1 MQVTCGACQRSM
13 NIPDEKL
20 PKDQA
25 FSITC
30 PGCKNKIKVDQ
41 HLNSPKPPAPP
52 AGPKQEETVVDS
64 PSTTPSEPKQE
75 EALDAVGMVMNQE
88 EFEDDDELVIYEEG
102 DQIALLLD
110 ETNQSVWTQA
120 LENRDHKIQY
130 AKSPEHA
137 VHKMKF
143 THFHFIALHENYG
156 NIGLNDN
163 PVYKTLIEM
172 PMVTRRNIFVALMGK
187 NFKSLNNMQ
196 AFQKSVNV
204 VINEKDL
211 GKLEDV
217 LKKSISENEIF
228 YKVFK
233 ETLHS
238 MGKA

>member
-1 MQVTCGACQRSM
+1 MQVTCNECQRAM
-13 NIPDEKL
+13 NIPDDKL

-30 PGCKNKIKVDQ
+30 PGCKSKIKVDQ
-41 HLNSPKPPAPP
+41 HLGVPK
-52 AGPKQEETVVDS
+52 
-64 PSTTPSEPKQE
+64 STTPSVELKQE
-75 EALDAVGMVMNQE
+75 EALDAVGLVMNQE
-88 EFEDDDELVIYEEG
+88 EFEDDDEDLVIYDEN
-102 DQIALLLD
+102 DQLALILD
-110 ETNQSVWTQA
+110 QTNQSAWTEA
-120 LENRDHKIQY
+120 LESRGFKIQY

-143 THFHFIALHENYG
+143 THFHFVALHENYG
-156 NIGLNDN
+156 NLTLENN
-163 PVYKTLIEM
+163 PIYKTLIEI
-172 PMVTRRNIFVALMGK
+172 PMVTRRNIFVALIGK
-187 NFKSLNNMQ
+187 NFKTLKNMQ

-211 GKLEDV
+211 DKLGDV

>member
-1 MQVTCGACQRSM
+1 MQVTCNACQRSM
-13 NIPDEKL
+13 NVPDEKL

-41 HLNSPKPPAPP
+41 HLKTPDPPTPP
-52 AGPKQEETVVDS
+52 Q
-64 PSTTPSEPKQE
+64 QE
-75 EALDAVGMVMNQE
+75 EALDTAGMVVDQE
-88 EFEDDDELVIYEEG
+88 EFEDDELVIYDEN
-102 DQIALLLD
+102 DQLALILD
-110 ETNQSVWTQA
+110 ETNQSAWTQA
-120 LENRDHKIQY
+120 LESRDYKIQY

-156 NIGLNDN
+156 NKDLDN
-163 PVYKTLIEM
+163 NTVYKTLIEL
-172 PMVTRRNIFVALMGK
+172 PMVTRRNIFVALIGK
-187 NFKSLNNMQ
+187 NFKTLKNMQ

-204 VINEKDL
+204 VINEKDIN
-211 GKLEDV
+211 KLEDV
-217 LKKSISENEIF
+217 LKKSISEIEIF

-233 ETLHS
+233 ETLQS

>member
-1 MQVTCGACQRSM
+1 MQVECNGCKRSM

-41 HLNSPKPPAPP
+41 HLKTNKPSVPPVSPAPKP
-52 AGPKQEETVVDS
+52 
-64 PSTTPSEPKQE
+64 E
-75 EALDAVGMVMNQE
+75 EAIDAPSMVVE
-88 EFEDDDELVIYEEG
+88 HEDFEDDDELVIYDEG
-102 DQIALLLD
+102 DQLALVLD
-110 ETNQSVWTQA
+110 DKNQPAWTEA
-120 LENRDHKIQY
+120 LENRDYKIQY

-156 NIGLNDN
+156 NKELENN
-163 PVYKTLIEM
+163 SVYKTLIEM
-172 PMVTRRNIFVALMGK
+172 PMVTRRNIFLALLGT
-187 NFKSLNNMQ
+187 NFKTLNNMQ

-204 VINEKDL
+204 VINEKDID
-211 GKLEDV
+211 KLEDV

-238 MGKA
+238 LGKA

>member
-1 MQVTCGACQRSM
+1 MQVTCNACQRSM
-13 NIPDEKL
+13 NILDEKL

-41 HLNSPKPPAPP
+41 YLKTPDPPTPP
-52 AGPKQEETVVDS
+52 Q
-64 PSTTPSEPKQE
+64 QE
-75 EALDAVGMVMNQE
+75 EALDTAGMVVDQE
-88 EFEDDDELVIYEEG
+88 EFEDDELVIYDEN
-102 DQIALLLD
+102 DQLALILD
-110 ETNQSVWTQA
+110 ETNQSAWTQA
-120 LENRDHKIQY
+120 LESRDYKIQY

-156 NIGLNDN
+156 NKDLDN
-163 PVYKTLIEM
+163 NTVYKTLIEL
-172 PMVTRRNIFVALMGK
+172 PMVTRRNIFVALIGK
-187 NFKSLNNMQ
+187 NFKTLKNMQ

-204 VINEKDL
+204 VINEKDIN
-211 GKLEDV
+211 KLEDV
-217 LKKSISENEIF
+217 LKKSISEIEIF

-233 ETLHS
+233 ETLQS

>member
-1 MQVTCGACQRSM
+1 MQVTCNACQRSM
-13 NIPDEKL
+13 NILDEKL

-41 HLNSPKPPAPP
+41 HLKTPDPPTPP
-52 AGPKQEETVVDS
+52 Q
-64 PSTTPSEPKQE
+64 QE
-75 EALDAVGMVMNQE
+75 EAMDTAGMVVDQE
-88 EFEDDDELVIYEEG
+88 EFEDDELVIYDEN
-102 DQIALLLD
+102 DQLALILD
-110 ETNQSVWTQA
+110 ETNQSAWTQA
-120 LENRDHKIQY
+120 LESRDYKIQY

-156 NIGLNDN
+156 NKDLDN
-163 PVYKTLIEM
+163 NTVYKTLIEL
-172 PMVTRRNIFVALMGK
+172 PMVTRRNIFVALIGK
-187 NFKSLNNMQ
+187 NFKTLKNMQ

-204 VINEKDL
+204 VINEKDIN
-211 GKLEDV
+211 KLEDV
-217 LKKSISENEIF
+217 LKKSISEIEIF

-233 ETLHS
+233 ETLQS

>member
-1 MQVTCGACQRSM
+1 MQVTCNACQRSM

-41 HLNSPKPPAPP
+41 HLQN
-52 AGPKQEETVVDS
+52 QQ
-64 PSTTPSEPKQE
+64 TPSEPDQKE
-75 EALDAVGMVMNQE
+75 TLDAVGMAVE
-88 EFEDDDELVIYEEG
+88 FDEFEDDDEELVIYEEN
-102 DQIALLLD
+102 DQLALILD
-110 ETNQSVWTQA
+110 SANQPAWTQV
-120 LENRDHKIQY
+120 LENRGYKIQV

-143 THFHFIALHENYG
+143 THFHLIALHENYG
-156 NIGLNDN
+156 NKNLDGNV
-163 PVYKTLIEM
+163 VYQTLIEM
-172 PMVTRRNIFVALMGK
+172 PMVTRRNIFFALMGS
-187 NFKSLNNMQ
+187 NFKTLSNAQ
-196 AFQKSVNV
+196 AFQKSANV
-204 VINEKDL
+204 VINEKDID
-211 GKLEDV
+211 KLENV
-217 LKKSISENEIF
+217 LKKSLSENEIF

>member
-1 MQVTCGACQRSM
+1 MQVECNGCKRSM

-41 HLNSPKPPAPP
+41 HLKTKEPSEPSAPPAPKP
-52 AGPKQEETVVDS
+52 
-64 PSTTPSEPKQE
+64 E
-75 EALDAVGMVMNQE
+75 EALDASSMVVE
-88 EFEDDDELVIYEEG
+88 HEDFEDDDELVIYEEG
-102 DQIALLLD
+102 DQLALVLD
-110 ETNQSVWTQA
+110 EKNQSAWTEA
-120 LENRDHKIQY
+120 LESREYKIQY

-143 THFHFIALHENYG
+143 THFHFIALNENYG
-156 NIGLNDN
+156 DKGLDNN

-172 PMVTRRNIFVALMGK
+172 PMVTRRNIFLALMGT
-187 NFKSLNNMQ
+187 NFKTLNNMQ

-204 VINEKDL
+204 VINEKDIEKL
-211 GKLEDV
+211 GDV

-233 ETLHS
+233 ETLHTL
-238 MGKA
+238 GKA